1 VLILDSNVLSELL
14 RPAPESAVIDWFRK
28 QRLTDL
34 FTTAITEAELRLGSR
49 LLPGGRRRQALV
61 AAIDLLF
68 DEQLADQVLPFD
80 RAAARHYA
88 DVVAA
93 RRALGRPVT
102 HEDAQIGAIA
112 LAHGA
117 VLATRNTRDF
127 DSVGVTLVDPF
138 AA

>member
-1 VLILDSNVLSELL
+1 LILDSNVLSELL

-127 DSVGVTLVDPF
+127 DSVGVRLLDPF
-138 AA
+138 AT